1 MCECYGDKPERVMK
15 VTSCDLCIADACGE
29 QQGSVLIVCERDL
42 KLSTFAGTRKIAS
55 FSWAEGSQGKPWW
68 TFECNADV
76 QIACQIWVKG
86 RKTHRAI

>member
-1 MCECYGDKPERVMK
+1 MVIETKRRTMK
-15 VTSCDLCIADACGE
+15 VMPVNRDGDRRWRNRARSLSE
-29 QQGSVLIVCERDL
+29 ERDL

-68 TFECNADV
+68 TFECSADV